1 VFLEHIVQLLMVF
14 KLFPFSLKLLCDFLT
29 LLASAL
35 SKNQATSKVSCVF
48 SALMVFLLIA
58 LLIS

>member
-1 VFLEHIVQLLMVF
+1 MVF
-14 KLFPFSLKLLCDFLT
+14 KLFPFSLKRLSDFLK
-29 LLASAL
+29 LLASTL
-35 SKNQATSKVSCVF
+35 SKNQATSKVICVL